1 LHSASDFVYDV
12 EAEVTPRIF
21 PQAVSLWRYAPMEI
35 LMKTTLSL
43 LFAAALSLSSMP
55 AHAAKLDLATMS
67 CKQFLESGDDT
78 IKMVLT
84 WMDGWYKGDEENA
97 IIDTDVFVENAKQF
111 GSYCGKNPNV
121 SIVTA
126 ADEVLG
132 K

>member
-1 LHSASDFVYDV
+1 MHSALDFVYDV

-21 PQAVSLWRYAPMEI
+21 PHAVPLWRYAPMEI
-35 LMKTTLSL
+35 LMKITFSL

-55 AHAAKLDLATMS
+55 AHATKLDLATMS

-84 WMDGWYKGDEENA
+84 WMDGWYKGDSDEA
-97 IIDTDVFVENAKQF
+97 IIDTDVFVENAKKF
-111 GSYCGKNPNV
+111 GTYCGKNPTM
-121 SIVTA
+121 SIVNA
-126 ADEVLG
+126 AEAVLG